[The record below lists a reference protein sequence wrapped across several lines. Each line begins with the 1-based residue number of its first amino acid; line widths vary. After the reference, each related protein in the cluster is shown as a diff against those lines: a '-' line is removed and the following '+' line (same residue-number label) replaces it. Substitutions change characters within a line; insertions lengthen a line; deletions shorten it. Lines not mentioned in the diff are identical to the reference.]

1 MYNIEYV
8 TEMIV
13 KTAVVY
19 VVGPRN
25 MFAIH
30 HREVNE
36 TTERGEYSRATHVA
50 LRNDDETN
58 ESHDVFCDLDV
69 SETRF
74 KFKIKQLLTWK
85 GNELNQTLLKSVKN

>member
-1 MYNIEYV
+1 MKVHIKNDMNAHVCELNYKSYIGYL

-30 HREVNE
+30 HREV
-36 TTERGEYSRATHVA
+36 RGGDEIAARGDHQRATHVA
-50 LRNDDETN
+50 REGAY
-58 ESHDVFCDLDV
+58 EERHERSCM
-69 SETRF
+69 
-74 KFKIKQLLTWK
+74 
-85 GNELNQTLLKSVKN
+85 

>member
-1 MYNIEYV
+1 MKVHIKNDMNAHVCELNYKSYIGYL

-25 MFAIH
+25 MFAIF

-36 TTERGEYSRATHVA
+36 ITVRGDYSRATHVA
-50 LRNDDETN
+50 QR
-58 ESHDVFCDLDV
+58 
-69 SETRF
+69 R
-74 KFKIKQLLTWK
+74 
-85 GNELNQTLLKSVKN
+85 

>member
-1 MYNIEYV
+1 MYNIEYL

-25 MFAIH
+25 IFAIH

-36 TTERGEYSRATHVA
+36 TTERGEYSRAT
-50 LRNDDETN
+50 LQR
-58 ESHDVFCDLDV
+58 
-69 SETRF
+69 R
-74 KFKIKQLLTWK
+74 
-85 GNELNQTLLKSVKN
+85 